1 MLFEITTY
9 KILGN
14 KKKKIY
20 SLQIEAR
27 DGINALERSN
37 VRFDA
42 SRLIEIRQIEN
53 PVGFIRQERPQVK
66 RVARDGI

>member
-1 MLFEITTY
+1 MLFEITAY
-9 KILGN
+9 KLLGN
-14 KKKKIY
+14 KRKRIY

-37 VRFDA
+37 VRFDS

-53 PVGFIRQERPQVK
+53 PAGFVRQERPRVK
-66 RVARDGI
+66 RVTRDGA